1 MKQNYLSEVIYQI
14 FALIIVVIVVHAVYV
29 AVIRPNAE
37 FVQEQQAIMTAA
49 DENYVPDRSLY
60 IVLRDF
66 EQETCII
73 LMFWALA
80 IIGMKTQRTIRERR
94 LLDRMLLQVSEGT
107 SILPEDARQYA
118 RPVQALPE
126 KERSYLLP
134 RAILSGLHRFGTTRS
149 IQDAAATIKDLCDNE
164 SERLESELA
173 IVRYIAW
180 AIPSIGFLGTVRGI
194 GTALG
199 QAHQAVSGDI
209 LGVTVSLGVAFNST
223 FVALVTSIL
232 LMFLLHQLLL
242 VQDRLVLDTQGYCDE
257 HLIRYLQVPERD
269 SFDRGAIAP
278 AASGGATSLANP
290 GTPA

>member
-1 MKQNYLSEVIYQI
+1 MKQKYLSEIIYQI

-37 FVQEQQAIMTAA
+37 IIQQQQTMMQEA
-49 DENYVPDRSLY
+49 DENYVPERSIY
-60 IVLRDF
+60 IVMKDF

-73 LMFWALA
+73 LFLWALS
-80 IIGMKTQRTIRERR
+80 IVGMKTLRTMRERS
-94 LLDRMLLQVSEGT
+94 LLDRELLQVSDGT

-118 RPVQALPE
+118 RPVQALAE

-134 RAILSGLHRFGTTRS
+134 RALLAGLHRFGTTRNV
-149 IQDAAATIKDLCDNE
+149 QDVSATIRDVCDSE

-199 QAHQAVSGDI
+199 QAHQAVTGDI

-223 FVALVTSIL
+223 FVALLTSIM
-232 LMFLLHQLLL
+232 LMFVLHQLSLI
-242 VQDRLVLDTQGYCDE
+242 QDRLVLDTQTYCDD
-257 HLIRYLQVPERD
+257 HLVNYLQVP
-269 SFDRGAIAP
+269 GKAP
-278 AASGGATSLANP
+278 ARSLPDGGIAE
-290 GTPA
+290 PA